1 MPHITAKRLSQFAM
15 IYKID
20 SFIFVDCK
28 LNVNR
33 KTSKSLL
40 ELFGLSHS
48 LSLVSMSQAVNRAV
62 GKTFSGNNLC
72 DFFYKDL
79 RMNISFPLQHGRL
92 YLSFVHTITD
102 NFCSGTKIIP
112 NRASVRT

>member
-1 MPHITAKRLSQFAM
+1 MPHITTKRLSQFSM

-40 ELFGLSHS
+40 ELF
-48 LSLVSMSQAVNRAV
+48 AKPV
-62 GKTFSGNNLC
+62 G
-72 DFFYKDL
+72 
-79 RMNISFPLQHGRL
+79 IQ
-92 YLSFVHTITD
+92 LSFYV
-102 NFCSGTKIIP
+102 
-112 NRASVRT
+112 ASCEQGSR

>member
-48 LSLVSMSQAVNRAV
+48 FSLVSMSQAVNRAV

-79 RMNISFPLQHGRL
+79 RINISFPLQHGRL
-92 YLSFVHTITD
+92 YLSFVHTIPD